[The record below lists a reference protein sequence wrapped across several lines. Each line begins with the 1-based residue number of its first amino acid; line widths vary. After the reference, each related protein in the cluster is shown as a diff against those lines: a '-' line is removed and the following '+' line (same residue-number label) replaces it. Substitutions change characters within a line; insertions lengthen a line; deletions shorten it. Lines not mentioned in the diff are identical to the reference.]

1 MKRLILLSILFLFST
16 VAIRAQKGVSEFS
29 IRVVDCNKPDDLNP
43 ESPKNIQAN
52 FRVNK
57 TFGPAP
63 LTVQFDD
70 RSQDTAV
77 KWRWR
82 FGDNS
87 GADTKNPSH
96 TYTQEGIYTVKLTVW
111 DADSVYSTIS
121 RADYIR
127 AVGYG
132 VCDSVNYD
140 IPGNSYHL
148 YYLSGAESGFL
159 SGNNSR
165 GDLAKASYFDITENK
180 GMLMGG
186 LFFFTN
192 KANNFGSN
200 PGIVFKTWDN
210 DGPGGS
216 PGTVLD
222 SATIQLSNIMAD
234 DFGTGNHPGTVAFFD
249 DWVNIDH
256 NFYLGFETIQTPG
269 DSLAVLTNEVSDTEN
284 GNGWEQTASGE
295 WRTYEEGNPGYDV
308 DNAIFPII
316 CQPTGIDNHILEQNF
331 IVYPIPAKDYIYV
344 SFFDQGI
351 TEIEV
356 SIFDLSGREVL
367 NAGSSISSGAAINV
381 NKLSEG
387 LYILKIST
395 PEGVMNRK
403 IMIE

>member
-16 VAIRAQKGVSEFS
+16 VAIRAQKGVSKFS
-29 IRVVDCNKPDDLNP
+29 VHVVDCKKTADPNP

-70 RSQDTAV
+70 RSQGNPV
-77 KWRWR
+77 KWRWQ

-87 GADTKNPSH
+87 GADTENPLH
-96 TYTQEGIYTVKLTVW
+96 TYTQEGIYTIKLTVW
-111 DADSVYSTIS
+111 DADSVSSSIS
-121 RADYIR
+121 KADYIR

-132 VCDSVNYD
+132 ICDSVNYD
-140 IPGNSYHL
+140 IPGSYHL
-148 YYLSGAESGFL
+148 YNIEVPNTGYL

-165 GDLAKASYFDITENK
+165 GDLAKASYFDITEDK
-180 GMLMGG
+180 GLLMGG
-186 LFFFTN
+186 LFFFAIKNNGLASDPQITF
-192 KANNFGSN
+192 KA
-200 PGIVFKTWDN
+200 WDD
-210 DGPGGS
+210 DGTSGT

-222 SATIQLSNIMAD
+222 SYSKLLSEIPVEDQPQGFYPA
-234 DFGTGNHPGTVAFFD
+234 TVAFFD
-249 DWVNIDH
+249 NWIPISDD
-256 NFYLGFETIQTPG
+256 FYMGFELPQSQG
-269 DSLAVLTNEVSDTEN
+269 DTLAIFTNKISAATN
-284 GNGWEQTASGE
+284 GNGWEKTASGE

-331 IVYPIPAKDYIYV
+331 IVYPIPARDFIYV
-344 SFFDQGI
+344 NFFDPGI

-367 NAGSSISSGAAINV
+367 NAGSSISSGSAINV
-381 NKLSEG
+381 NNLSEG
-387 LYILKIST
+387 LYIMRIST
-395 PEGVMNRK
+395 SDGVMNRK